1 MFFTDV
7 LFDVNR
13 SEYTGN
19 GKKKLNKKGLYTFK
33 WNGMSIRD
41 FGLKTGQTGF
51 YSHRAIT

>member
-19 GKKKLNKKGLYTFK
+19 GKKTKQKGLYTFK